1 MKSLKCEICGNTNL
15 LKDDGIFICQSCGT
29 KYSIEEIKKMI
40 NINDSKENTS
50 TDNESLIDNYL
61 MMARN
66 AAETGNHT
74 EAVTYCNKVIE
85 INSKNSEAWLLK
97 GTSTGWQSTLASI
110 KLEAT
115 LSCYKNALSFAS
127 DNKVNEVK
135 EKICKELTALS
146 FAITRMSCNHFI
158 KFPKVNTFT
167 SMHPKLQYLLFSIVP
182 IVKENGGN
190 SDLIISDIANTAK
203 EAALT
208 VYSNASK
215 KYKEKQYPS
224 EYVWQ
229 EYMDATDASILFLYF
244 ICGFCEMSSEEKI
257 KCYKKMIELQ
267 KVLIDSCSWKY
278 SANSGGYIVEYV
290 LGDEA
295 KEVRKK
301 NIMEYH
307 NKIKELNPEYVI
319 PQAPIKR
326 NKPKSEGC
334 YIATA
339 VYGSYDCSEVWTL
352 RRFRDSILA
361 KRWCGRMFIKIYYAI
376 SPTLVKFFGNTMWF
390 KNICKK
396 PLDKLVA
403 RLIRNGIKDTPYQD
417 GSIK

>member
-15 LKDDGIFICQSCGT
+15 LKDDGMFVCQSCGT

-40 NINDSKENTS
+40 NINDSKENNS

-74 EAVTYCNKVIE
+74 EVVTYCNKVIE

-115 LSCYKNALSFAS
+115 LSCYKNALSFAN
-127 DNKVNEVK
+127 DDKVNEVK
-135 EKICKELTALS
+135 EIICKELTALS
-146 FAITRMSCNHFI
+146 FAVTRMSCNHFI
-158 KFPKVNTFT
+158 KFPKVKTFT

-190 SDLIISDIANTAK
+190 SDLIIRDIVNTAK

-208 VYSNASK
+208 VYNNASK

-229 EYMDATDASILFLYF
+229 EYMDATDTSILFLYF
-244 ICGFCEMSSEEKI
+244 ICRFCEMSSEEKI
-257 KCYKKMIELQ
+257 ECYKKMIELQ

-290 LGDEA
+290 LGAEA

-376 SPTLVKFFGNTMWF
+376 SPTLVKFFGDTMWF

-396 PLDKLVA
+396 PLDKLVS